1 MTNAKCRELGS
12 CPLLRKGQITVS
24 QKKNIEVKFI
34 NIAYQKF
41 VRRVLGLLS

>member
-12 CPLLRKGQITVS
+12 CPLLRKMQITMR

-41 VRRVLGLLS
+41 IRRVLGLLS

>member
-1 MTNAKCRELGS
+1 MTNEKCGELGS
-12 CPLLRKGQITVS
+12 CPLLRKGQITMR

-41 VRRVLGLLS
+41 IKRVLGLLS